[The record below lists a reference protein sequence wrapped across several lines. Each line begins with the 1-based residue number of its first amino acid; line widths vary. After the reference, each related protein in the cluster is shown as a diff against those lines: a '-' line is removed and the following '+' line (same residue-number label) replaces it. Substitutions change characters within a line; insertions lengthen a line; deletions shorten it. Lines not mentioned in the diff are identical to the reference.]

1 MLCATCTGISLV
13 TSLEELVAGIDKLL
27 PQLIAQLARH
37 NTNLL
42 PFLLQVDE
50 FVTRLAPFSTCSEFF
65 SLFDE
70 SFFLFG
76 IGSIF
81 FFQYLEVF
89 CFLGEELIVGSAEA
103 LKYLHVHLLRSETY
117 LLPFALQ
124 LDNLLGDFLPFGS
137 ELVLLL
143 VDGFYLLAEC
153 SLLLEVFLLLGTQ
166 LLEVLLMLLVDNR
179 AGSLE
184 PAPYLLTQL
193 LGHWAYLAILCVEF
207 LQLVEGRDNI
217 FFLVEFLGSL
227 AELGLC
233 LKILLE
239 VVFTSLVVEL
249 QQVVELLYVELI
261 AAPELV
267 GLVGRNGLYLFPFLL
282 QGFKFLI

>member
-1 MLCATCTGISLV
+1 M
-13 TSLEELVAGIDKLL
+13 
-27 PQLIAQLARH
+27 P
-37 NTNLL
+37 
-42 PFLLQVDE
+42 
-50 FVTRLAPFSTCSEFF
+50 SE
-65 SLFDE
+65 
-70 SFFLFG
+70 
-76 IGSIF
+76 
-81 FFQYLEVF
+81 
-89 CFLGEELIVGSAEA
+89 A
-103 LKYLHVHLLRSETY
+103 Y

-143 VDGFYLLAEC
+143 VDGFYLLTEC

-184 PAPYLLTQL
+184 PAPNLLTQL
-193 LGHWAYLAILCVEF
+193 LGYRAYFAILCVEF
-207 LQLVEGRDNI
+207 LQLVESRDDI
-217 FFLVEFLGSL
+217 FFLVEFLSSL

-249 QQVVELLYVELI
+249 QQVVER
-261 AAPELV
+261 P
-267 GLVGRNGLYLFPFLL
+267 
-282 QGFKFLI
+282 